1 MIVIP
6 EEWICVTSSEN
17 DDFGLL
23 QVTVTEG
30 KIDFPLAVEAYNS
43 PENPVVLN
51 EEQDFT
57 LVFESVGAIESYSEK
72 PSSFAAESVV
82 PLGLSP
88 ASSDD
93 ESFKPKRMNS
103 KNIFEHRFEHGV
115 NNPCSSPRPL
125 PSAG

>member
-6 EEWICVTSSEN
+6 KEWICVPSSEN

-23 QVTVTEG
+23 RVTVTDG

-57 LVFESVGAIESYSEK
+57 LVFESVGAIESYSEE
-72 PSSFAAESVV
+72 SSFFAAELLLRFAAST
-82 PLGLSP
+82 GLI
-88 ASSDD
+88 A
-93 ESFKPKRMNS
+93 
-103 KNIFEHRFEHGV
+103 
-115 NNPCSSPRPL
+115 L
-125 PSAG
+125 

>member
-6 EEWICVTSSEN
+6 EEWICAPSSEN

-23 QVTVTEG
+23 RVTVTEG

-57 LVFESVGAIESYSEK
+57 LVFESVGAIESYSEE
-72 PSSFAAESVV
+72 PSFFAAESVV

-115 NNPCSSPRPL
+115 NNPCSSPL
-125 PSAG
+125 PSVG